1 MFEQPNE
8 SGRFFKPADH
18 NGSLILFTKV
28 SAPETRFDSLRGH
41 EIEQVT
47 VDYVDFNDGELQT
60 NCIVTHNGIVNKIK
74 GKSMI
79 LGRVTTAET
88 RAGKTAWVLGRFDA
102 ADEAVAKEWV
112 NSQPTFASAD
122 DESPA
127 ISAAAKL
134 LRGQGLV
141 A

>member
-1 MFEQPNE
+1 MFEQPSE
-8 SGRFFKPADH
+8 GGRFFKPADH
-18 NGSLILFTKV
+18 KGSLILFTRV

-47 VDYVDFNDGELQT
+47 VDYVDFADGELQT
-60 NCIVTHNGIVNKIK
+60 SVLVTHKGIVNKIK
-74 GKSMI
+74 GKNMV
-79 LGRVTTAET
+79 LGRITTAET
-88 RAGKTAWVLGRFDA
+88 QAGKTAWVLGRFESK
-102 ADEAVAKEWV
+102 DEEVATEWV
-112 NSQPTFASAD
+112 KSQPTFASAD

-134 LRGQGLV
+134 LRSQGLV